1 MVRAGSFLG
10 LRPMAEARVLN
21 LSVGM
26 ASLCLEEEAEA
37 VEGYFSSSSWAR
49 LARERLGRRESLEDF
64 ERDHHDLLWVGGGTN
79 DIWRLGR
86 GRKERWNYEGKWN

>member
-21 LSVGM
+21 LRVGM

-64 ERDHHDLLWVGGGTN
+64 ERDHHGLLGAGAETGG
-79 DIWRLGR
+79 IREME
-86 GRKERWNYEGKWN
+86 RKERGLRAVGE